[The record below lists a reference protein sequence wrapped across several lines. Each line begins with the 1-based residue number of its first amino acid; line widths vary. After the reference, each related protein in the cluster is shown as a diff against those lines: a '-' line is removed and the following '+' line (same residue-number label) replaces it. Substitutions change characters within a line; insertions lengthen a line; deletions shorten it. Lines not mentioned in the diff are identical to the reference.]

1 MICGQSFVAQR
12 NSGILTRGSYLS
24 AQIEEQI
31 RAEIALQVKQEVAA
45 QIGDHLPVSL
55 EQQAEASKRQLVEV
69 KHSLVN
75 SSVYLSLLFCDAY
88 FLMMIHSERH
98 VVQTLSCAPIIVGN
112 TTQSQ
117 H

>member
-1 MICGQSFVAQR
+1 MKDVLKDHIANDMRSVLCSTIELK
-12 NSGILTRGSYLS
+12 ILTHSSYLS

-45 QIGDHLPVSL
+45 QIGEHLPVSL

-75 SSVYLSLLFCDAY
+75 SLVYLACCLKEHIF
-88 FLMMIHSERH
+88 
-98 VVQTLSCAPIIVGN
+98 
-112 TTQSQ
+112 
-117 H
+117 